1 MVYKLTKLGKENYKY
16 WYKNQEAKRK
26 EILDAHKDTNNNHY
40 KLPTIKEIEDEIPN
54 MLFDNSE
61 TYSSCWN
68 LTDNIGT
75 EFITLDKG
83 RDFIKTKNTKKRLFV
98 DMDGTLALWKQ
109 ASSIEDCFYQNYFKD
124 LPPQNS
130 ILEGVKRFMKR
141 NPEVEIYILSAVL
154 DTPYAIP
161 EKAEW
166 LQKYIPEIKKGNYIF
181 VPYGKNKF
189 NYIKNLNRNDY
200 LLDDYTKNLLAW
212 HKAGGTG
219 IKCKTMSNHT
229 NKTWNGPY
237 VHVDFP
243 PIIIDETIDSI
254 IFEGQN
260 S

>member
-40 KLPTIKEIEDEIPN
+40 KLPTIKEIEEEIPD
-54 MLFDNSE
+54 MLFYNGE

-68 LTDNIGT
+68 LTDNIET
-75 EFITLDKG
+75 DSIVLDKG
-83 RDFIKTKNTKKRLFV
+83 RDFIETKNIKKRLFV

-109 ASSIEDCFYQNYFKD
+109 SSSIEDCFYQNYFKD

-161 EKAEW
+161 EKTEW
-166 LQKYIPEIKKGNYIF
+166 LQKYIPEIKKWNYIF
-181 VPYGKNKF
+181 VPYGKDKF

-200 LLDDYTKNLLAW
+200 LLDDYTKNLLSW

-219 IKCKTMSNHT
+219 IKCKTMNNHT

-237 VHVDFP
+237 IHVDFP

-260 S
+260 